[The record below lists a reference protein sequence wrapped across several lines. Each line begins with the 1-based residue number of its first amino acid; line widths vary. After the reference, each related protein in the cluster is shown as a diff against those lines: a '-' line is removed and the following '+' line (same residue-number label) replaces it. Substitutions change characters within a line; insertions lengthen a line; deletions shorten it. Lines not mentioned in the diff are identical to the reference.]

1 MSTIP
6 NHPITLFLIIFII
19 LLLGI
24 TGCAHTG
31 KSVSPSLK
39 DDQSR
44 QIQDKTVQ
52 NSPEKQ
58 ENETDDA
65 KMSDDELFLLD
76 DEEETVPTAIKDPL
90 HGWNRAM
97 FAFNDR
103 FYFLVAQPVTNGYAR
118 IVHKDVRAVINNFF
132 LNISM
137 PIRFVNSLLQLK
149 LRSAGTELL
158 RFGINSTLGVV
169 GFLDVAKIDYGLE
182 SSDEDFGQTLGKY
195 QLGHGAYFILPFLGP
210 SSIRDSIG
218 LIGDLFL
225 YPIGYIK
232 PQELSLGIY
241 TYESMNGFSFTLND
255 YAILKEAAVDPY
267 TAVRD
272 AYYQSRKGK
281 VAE

>member
-1 MSTIP
+1 MSHIP
-6 NHPITLFLIIFII
+6 YHPIKLLLIFFIN

-31 KSVSPSLK
+31 TSVSPSLK
-39 DDQSR
+39 DDQSI
-44 QIQDKTVQ
+44 QIQDKTGQ
-52 NSPEKQ
+52 NSPDQQ
-58 ENETDDA
+58 ENENA
-65 KMSDDELFLLD
+65 EAEMLADELFLLE
-76 DEEETVPTAIKDPL
+76 DEEETVPRIKDPL
-90 HGWNRAM
+90 KGWNRAM
-97 FAFNDR
+97 FTFNDR
-103 FYFLVAQPVTNGYAR
+103 FYFLVAQPLTKGYAR
-118 IVHKDVRAVINNFF
+118 IVHADVRAVINNFF

-149 LRSAGTELL
+149 FKSAGTELL

-182 SSDEDFGQTLGKY
+182 SSDEDFGQTLGRY
-195 QLGHGAYFILPFLGP
+195 QLGHGAYLILPFLGP
-210 SSIRDSIG
+210 SSIRDSVG
-218 LIGDLFL
+218 LFGDLFL

-241 TYESMNGFSFTLND
+241 TFESMNGFSFNLND
-255 YAILKEAAVDPY
+255 YDILKEAAVDPY

-272 AYYQSRKGK
+272 AYYQNRNAK

>member
-1 MSTIP
+1 MLTIP
-6 NHPITLFLIIFII
+6 CHLIKLFINLLII
-19 LLLGI
+19 LLFGI
-24 TGCAHTG
+24 TGCAHSG
-31 KSVSPSLK
+31 KPASPALKEEQSL
-39 DDQSR
+39 QT
-44 QIQDKTVQ
+44 QNKTVQ
-52 NSPEKQ
+52 NSPDQQ
-58 ENETDDA
+58 ENGPVQEEIT
-65 KMSDDELFLLD
+65 DDELFLLE
-76 DEEETVPTAIKDPL
+76 DEEETVFTIKDPL

-103 FYFLVAQPVTNGYAR
+103 FYFLVAKPVTKGYSR
-118 IVHKDVRAVINNFF
+118 IVHKDVRTVINNFF

-149 LRSAGTELL
+149 FKSAGTELL

-169 GFLDVAKIDYGLE
+169 GFLDVAKSDYGLK

-210 SSIRDSIG
+210 SSIRDSVG
-218 LIGDLFL
+218 LFGDIFL

-232 PQELSLGIY
+232 PEELSLGIY
-241 TYESMNGFSFTLND
+241 TYEHMNRFSFNLKD
-255 YAILKEAAVDPY
+255 YDILKEAAIDPY

-272 AYYQSRKGK
+272 AYFQNRKAK